1 MLDIREIEYWISRYE
16 NEADK
21 LDQLTTLSALYSI
34 KDRLQ
39 SDVQT
44 TPQTQIAAYSGSPV
58 FNKEQLGQYGDS
70 DFLRTVAGVPA
81 ADAWMV
87 MDELMETLHVVN
99 PRAYDSVIRKLNRL

>member
-21 LDQLTTLSALYSI
+21 LDQLPTLSALYSI

-39 SDVQT
+39 GDGRPTSQ
-44 TPQTQIAAYSGSPV
+44 PQIAAYPSASMPDS
-58 FNKEQLGQYGDS
+58 NQLVQYGDS

-99 PRAYDSVIRKLNRL
+99 PRAYDGVIRKLNRL

>member
-21 LDQLTTLSALYSI
+21 LEQLPTLSALYSI

-39 SDVQT
+39 GDVKSVSQ
-44 TPQTQIAAYSGSPV
+44 PQMAAYSEISAHTSESP
-58 FNKEQLGQYGDS
+58 EQYGDS

-99 PRAYDSVIRKLNRL
+99 PRAYDGVIRKLNRL